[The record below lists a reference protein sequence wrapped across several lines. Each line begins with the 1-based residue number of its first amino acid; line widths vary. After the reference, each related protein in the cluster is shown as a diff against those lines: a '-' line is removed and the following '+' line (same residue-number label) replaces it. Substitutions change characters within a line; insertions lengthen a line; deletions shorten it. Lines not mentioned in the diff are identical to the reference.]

1 MLDCPACEM
10 KNSDW
15 SGTDCPQCK
24 MPQTPQE
31 LFPVI
36 DKLITEHKERG
47 GKMSRHLAQ
56 LKIGRYLAQAKGA
69 PPVANDYHALL
80 NDENIIRGIL
90 ARPLPTPS
98 EQANNLIRLL
108 ADSEEQF
115 HGQRI
120 KFYECGHKIGSLTL
134 WRFNSVVNDVQARN
148 LISLSDSIRGHNAI
162 RGVNGILTMQ
172 GWRYY
177 NGLPKDTTSSKKGF
191 MAMKFKNA
199 PLRQILDAH
208 FKPAAKQAGFELTT
222 LDDQP
227 VAGLIDDH
235 MLVAIRTSAFIVA
248 DLSDKNPGA
257 YFEAGFALGLDKP
270 VIFTCE
276 HKKWKRNK
284 THFDT
289 NHHRTIPWD
298 SEKPEEAAKD
308 LKATIRATLPD
319 KAKMSDEEE

>member
-1 MLDCPACEM
+1 M
-10 KNSDW
+10 N
-15 SGTDCPQCK
+15 
-24 MPQTPQE
+24 
-31 LFPVI
+31 
-36 DKLITEHKERG
+36 H
-47 GKMSRHLAQ
+47 HLAH
-56 LKIGRYLAQAKGA
+56 LKIGRYLAQAKGD

-98 EQANNLIRLL
+98 EQADNLIRLL

-115 HGQRI
+115 QGQLI

-134 WRFNSVVNDVQARN
+134 WRFNSVVNDVYTRK
-148 LISLSDSIRGHNAI
+148 LISLSAPALGDNVIQ
-162 RGVNGILTMQ
+162 GVNGLLTMQ

-177 NGLPKDTTSSKKGF
+177 NELPKDTTSSKKGF
-191 MAMKFKNA
+191 MAMKFKNE

-208 FKPAAKQAGFELTT
+208 FKPAAKQAGFELAT

-308 LKATIRATLPD
+308 LKATIRATLPG
-319 KAKMSDEEE
+319 KAKMSDEDE